1 MSGQRGR
8 SAPRRSRAGWL
19 ATLVGLSLLAIPGFG
34 LGLLA
39 GVAWEDPGLL
49 MSYVAGGTENVGW
62 GPAADQPPDVAA
74 PAPASPP
81 STTATQATAQRSATR
96 KPAEHSGA
104 GAQRGE
110 AERSSLKPEGRFSV
124 QVGAFAEGRA
134 AEDLA
139 ATLRGKGYQ
148 AHVSAGAG
156 AGSTRWRVRVGPLP
170 SREAADRAA
179 TRLKAEER
187 LPTWVVEESR
197 PS

>member
-1 MSGQRGR
+1 L
-8 SAPRRSRAGWL
+8 L

-62 GPAADQPPDVAA
+62 GPAVDQPPDVAA

-81 STTATQATAQRSATR
+81 STTAQRSATR
-96 KPAEHSGA
+96 KPAERSGA

-110 AERSSLKPEGRFSV
+110 AERSSSKPAPEGRFSV

-156 AGSTRWRVRVGPLP
+156 AGSTRWRVRVGPLL
-170 SREAADRAA
+170 SRQAADRAA

-187 LPTWVVEESR
+187 LPTWVVDEAR